1 MKSGVYILYDEE
13 RGLFKIGMSE
23 KDIDKEMQA

>member
-23 KDIDKEMQA
+23 KDIDKEM